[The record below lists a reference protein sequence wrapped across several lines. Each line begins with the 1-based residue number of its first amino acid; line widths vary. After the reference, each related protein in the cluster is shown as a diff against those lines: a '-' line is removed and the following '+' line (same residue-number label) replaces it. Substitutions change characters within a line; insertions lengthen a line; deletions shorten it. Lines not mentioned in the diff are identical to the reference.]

1 MAKAKEPI
9 TKGMLIGDIIKK
21 HPFSIEIML
30 EHGMQCVGC
39 HVATWE
45 TLEQAAY
52 TAKKDFLILIFPAL
66 LTGSLP
72 AAQLNALV
80 KDGKSCGEKSTT
92 ANYQMLFMP
101 EVKNET
107 GNYLP
112 KRKMF

>member
-45 TLEQAAY
+45 TLEQAA
-52 TAKKDFLILIFPAL
+52 AGHGIDADK
-66 LTGSLP
+66 
-72 AAQLNALV
+72 LV
-80 KDGKSCGEKSTT
+80 KK
-92 ANYQMLFMP
+92 L
-101 EVKNET
+101 NEA
-107 GNYLP
+107 L
-112 KRKMF
+112 K